1 MYWPECIKTGPQLAG
16 RHSILLRCVL
26 GMGTILAATVAG
38 RWMSSNP
45 EILLFDPLRLDHL
58 LVLGGILLSSALL
71 FTKPEPGLL
80 LLVALLYS
88 NASEVAVRYHGLPS
102 ILQGLGLLLG
112 LAVLGRWLSEPAE
125 PLHFD
130 ASLLFLAA
138 YCFVLFASSIHA
150 ANPSLADKKLMEHA
164 KGLFT
169 FVLVLNLVR
178 SRVTLDRAV
187 WTILLVGAALSTISA
202 FQVFTSSYD
211 LDFGGFARIKDAQI
225 VGDLRQSRISGPCAD
240 PNFYAQILIPLIPL
254 GMVRLWSE
262 KSLWRKALG
271 AYGTVACL
279 CALVFTYSRGAVLA
293 LLVMLVV
300 ALPIL
305 RLRLKH
311 CLLGIS
317 LLGLSIML
325 APRQFEQRL
334 ATLAQFVNA
343 KESSTNTDSSFRQ
356 RALLMRAAWEMWR
369 EHPFLGVGAGNYAE
383 QYPDF
388 ANRVGSTVSSYEE
401 FGEKRYAHSL
411 YLEIGAETGLA
422 GIVVFSAILCAA
434 GICGWR
440 AFRSYR
446 RLRDLKMARLVVSL
460 MIGMLGYLAT
470 SLFLHA
476 SYPRH
481 LWLLL
486 ALVAASAQ
494 IARKAASSSEIGG
507 TE

>member
-1 MYWPECIKTGPQLAG
+1 
-16 RHSILLRCVL
+16 
-26 GMGTILAATVAG
+26 
-38 RWMSSNP
+38 
-45 EILLFDPLRLDHL
+45 
-58 LVLGGILLSSALL
+58 
-71 FTKPEPGLL
+71 
-80 LLVALLYS
+80 
-88 NASEVAVRYHGLPS
+88 
-102 ILQGLGLLLG
+102 
-112 LAVLGRWLSEPAE
+112 
-125 PLHFD
+125 
-130 ASLLFLAA
+130 
-138 YCFVLFASSIHA
+138 
-150 ANPSLADKKLMEHA
+150 
-164 KGLFT
+164 
-169 FVLVLNLVR
+169 
-178 SRVTLDRAV
+178 
-187 WTILLVGAALSTISA
+187 
-202 FQVFTSSYD
+202 
-211 LDFGGFARIKDAQI
+211 
-225 VGDLRQSRISGPCAD
+225 
-240 PNFYAQILIPLIPL
+240 
-254 GMVRLWSE
+254 MVRLWSE
-262 KSLWRKALG
+262 KSLWRKALE
-271 AYGTVACL
+271 ACGTVACL

-446 RLRDLKMARLVVSL
+446 RLCDLKMARLVVSL
-460 MIGMLGYLAT
+460 MIGVLGYLAT